1 MEGVVNKNSL
11 KVNISNRQ
19 ILSIALPISLAILV
33 PQINYIT
40 NNIFLGDW
48 SKKALGDAGITSVF
62 YLVVA
67 VAGNGFNSALQS
79 LISKS
84 GGEGNLDKI
93 STLFQQA
100 IRIAMQFA
108 LVGILFT
115 WLVAPYILKPFL
127 NPGSYHE
134 EISFLKIRVLGLPFL
149 YLFQLGGAFLVGTL
163 NSRFLMIGFIAEAL
177 INIFFDYS
185 LIKGRLGFPQL
196 GFNGA
201 AIASVISEVGG
212 MIVVLL
218 VIVKLKLHRRFGL
231 IKKYRYDKAVSKEL
245 LVFSAPL
252 VLQFVI
258 SLATWLVFFIMI
270 EGNYDADDKAIS
282 NIMRNVFGISGVI
295 VWAFANTTNT
305 VISNLVGQGRDHEVM
320 KAIKKIMLL
329 SFCSA
334 LVMVTI
340 MNLFPHAF
348 FSLFG
353 QGDAFIARGIPVLR
367 VASTAL
373 LFMSI
378 SIVWLNSLT
387 GTGQTRINLLI
398 EFAAIILYLIYT
410 VLFVKWMKV
419 ELMWAWSNEW
429 IYWITIFLIAFSYM
443 NRPRWKGAIV
453 NDK

>member
-1 MEGVVNKNSL
+1 MEAAVNKNSL
-11 KVNISNRQ
+11 KVNVSNRQ

-48 SKKALGDAGITSVF
+48 SKQALGDAGITSVY

-84 GGEGNLDKI
+84 GGEGNIDKI
-93 STLFQQA
+93 STLFQQGV
-100 IRIAMQFA
+100 RIAMQFA
-108 LVGILFT
+108 VIGILFT
-115 WLVAPYILKPFL
+115 WFVAPYILKPFL
-127 NPGSYHE
+127 KPESYDAE
-134 EISFLKIRVLGLPFL
+134 MAFLKIRVFGLPFL

-163 NSRFLMIGFIAEAL
+163 NSRFLMIGFIFEAL

-185 LIKGRLGFPQL
+185 LIKGRLGFPQM

-201 AIASVISEVGG
+201 AVASAISEIAG
-212 MIVVLL
+212 MIVVFG
-218 VIVKLKLHRRFGL
+218 VIIKLKLHKRFDL
-231 IKKYRYDKAVSKEL
+231 FKKYIYNKPVSKEL
-245 LVFSAPL
+245 LRFSAPL

-258 SLATWLVFFIMI
+258 SLATWLIFFIMI
-270 EGNYDADDKAIS
+270 EANYDADDKAIS
-282 NIMRNVFGISGVI
+282 NIMRNVFGMAGVI

-305 VISNLVGQGRDHEVM
+305 IISNLVGQGRNHEVM
-320 KAIKKIMLL
+320 TAIKKIMLL

-334 LVMVTI
+334 LI
-340 MNLFPHAF
+340 MTSIINLFPHAF

-353 QGDAFIARGIPVLR
+353 QGNDFVEKGIPVLR
-367 VASTAL
+367 IASTAL

-387 GTGQTRINLLI
+387 GTGQTKINLII
-398 EFAAIILYLIYT
+398 EIVAITLYLLYT
-410 VLFVKWMKV
+410 TFFVKYLKV
-419 ELMWAWSNEW
+419 QLLWAWSNEW
-429 IYWITIFLIAFSYM
+429 IYWISIFSIAFFCM
-443 NRPRWKGAIV
+443 NKAKWKQV
-453 NDK
+453 KS